1 MSAKTSKKT
10 KKDLAAKIAE
20 LEAKLSQLSKVSAKP
35 STQAPP
41 PPPKQQAPPPQPKP
55 SAQTPPQPAAK
66 PVWEQWKD
74 SPMGNW
80 NIQKTKVPGYV
91 SAPNRYYASRV
102 VLRAD
107 VPTSNWNLQKP
118 KVPGYTQPSNKYFAT
133 RARLAY
139 HPPAKQF
146 AGYGIVGAAQV
157 QTYSA
162 PPPPPPP
169 PPPQQASSHSQQSGT
184 QKSRK
189 QTLEEYEQNY
199 LSRVEQDRQEA
210 KNASQA
216 AASAKA
222 SQASAR
228 GSMPQGWKP

>member
-1 MSAKTSKKT
+1 MSAKASKKT

-41 PPPKQQAPPPQPKP
+41 PPPKQQAPPQPKP
-55 SAQTPPQPAAK
+55 SVQIPPPPAAK

-74 SPMGNW
+74 VPMGNW

-162 PPPPPPP
+162 PPSP
-169 PPPQQASSHSQQSGT
+169 PPPQQMSSHSQQSGT

-189 QTLEEYEQNY
+189 QTLEEYERNY

-210 KNASQA
+210 K
-216 AASAKA
+216 KA
-222 SQASAR
+222 SQTAAAAKTSQASTR
-228 GSMPQGWKP
+228 GTMPQGWKP

>member
-1 MSAKTSKKT
+1 MSAKTSKTT
-10 KKDLAAKIAE
+10 KKDLEAKIAE
-20 LEAKLSQLSKVSAKP
+20 LEAKISQLSKVSAKP

-41 PPPKQQAPPPQPKP
+41 PPKQQAPPPP
-55 SAQTPPQPAAK
+55 PAAK

-74 SPMGNW
+74 APMGNW

-146 AGYGIVGAAQV
+146 AGYGIK
-157 QTYSA
+157 T
-162 PPPPPPP
+162 
-169 PPPQQASSHSQQSGT
+169 
-184 QKSRK
+184 
-189 QTLEEYEQNY
+189 
-199 LSRVEQDRQEA
+199 
-210 KNASQA
+210 
-216 AASAKA
+216 
-222 SQASAR
+222 
-228 GSMPQGWKP
+228 